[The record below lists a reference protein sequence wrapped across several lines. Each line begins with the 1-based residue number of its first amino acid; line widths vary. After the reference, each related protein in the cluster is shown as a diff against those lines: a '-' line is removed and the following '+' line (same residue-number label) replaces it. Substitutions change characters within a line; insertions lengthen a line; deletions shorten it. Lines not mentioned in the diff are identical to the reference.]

1 MTHTKQINNEINDW
15 PSIEP
20 ELAVQN
26 VGLHSCCGDEFNA
39 DHVRYVK
46 YSDNV
51 DACNKPDLGLSTK
64 KNDKVIYRL
73 TSKNSN
79 QFQYL
84 HSCTAGNIDTNDR
97 PAIIII
103 LIEIK
108 NLCRLQP
115 LPP

>member
-51 DACNKPDLGLSTK
+51 DACNKPDFGLSTK
-64 KNDKVIYRL
+64 KMINSDISIDQQKFKSIPVL
-73 TSKNSN
+73 TFLYSR
-79 QFQYL
+79 QY
-84 HSCTAGNIDTNDR
+84 
-97 PAIIII
+97 
-103 LIEIK
+103 
-108 NLCRLQP
+108 
-115 LPP
+115 